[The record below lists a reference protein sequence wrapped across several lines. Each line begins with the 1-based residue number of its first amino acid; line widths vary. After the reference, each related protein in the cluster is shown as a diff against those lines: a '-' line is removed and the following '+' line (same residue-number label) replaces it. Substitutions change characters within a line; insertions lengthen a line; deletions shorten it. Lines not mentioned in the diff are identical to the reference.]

1 LKLLVATNIVL
12 KYISTMRRGKP
23 TKPIQTPQQATFI
36 NLLQTHRHLV
46 GGLNE
51 VLKSHGLS
59 EPQFN
64 VLRILRGAGNDGL
77 PCQGIAERMLT
88 RVPDVTRLLDRLAAL
103 GLVARKRSDMD
114 RRVVIVSMTDEGL
127 ERLQLLDEPVLEIHN
142 QQFGQLTT
150 TELYELNRLLVKV
163 RRSSTPQRP
172 EETRTRS
179 DT

>member
-1 LKLLVATNIVL
+1 
-12 KYISTMRRGKP
+12 MRRDRP

-46 GGLNE
+46 VGLNE
-51 VLKSHGLS
+51 VLRSHDLS

-64 VLRILRGAGNDGL
+64 VLRILRGAGKDGL

-88 RVPDVTRLLDRLAAL
+88 RVPDVTRLLDRLAVS
-103 GLVARKRSDMD
+103 GFVARKRSDTD
-114 RRVVIVSMTDEGL
+114 RRVVIVSMTAEGL
-127 ERLQLLDEPVLEIHN
+127 ERLRRLDEPVLEIHN

-163 RRSSTPQRP
+163 RRSTAPPKP
-172 EETRTRS
+172 EETHTRS